1 MKNLM
6 KIALFFI
13 ALGVFAGAAF
23 AQTSTKQAAKEAKEA
38 ALKKRIESG
47 RFTFVAE
54 FIQPLGGGQRYLTD
68 EYDLRVKKDSVIAWL
83 PYIGR
88 VYLDAPIFPDDN
100 GVKFSSTKFDY
111 KITPGKKGGWAINI
125 SMADVKRSSKLVLD
139 ISSSGSAYLQIL
151 SNTRDPVA
159 YLGYIKED
167 KE

>member
-1 MKNLM
+1 M
-6 KIALFFI
+6 KIALLFI

-23 AQTSTKQAAKEAKEA
+23 AQTSAKQAAKEAA
-38 ALKKRIESG
+38 IKKKVESG
-47 RFTFVAE
+47 HFTFVAQ
-54 FIQPLGGGQRYLTD
+54 FIQPLGGGQHYLTD

-111 KITPGKKGGWAINI
+111 KIKPKKKDGWTINI
-125 SMADVKRSSKLVLD
+125 GLNDVKRSSKLILD

-159 YLGYIKED
+159 YLGYIRED